1 MGPRVKDVAHFVT
14 KPFPRSR
21 PYATVDSLLQL
32 PIVFG
37 AICFA
42 ILVPF
47 VVIPEVL
54 ERRGYEPRSR
64 LVRGIVWASF
74 LLIVFVPAIASGFV
88 FSVSN
93 IADWLLFVVAMAVAI
108 LYDYYR
114 LNPDKVPWARA
125 RA

>member
-1 MGPRVKDVAHFVT
+1 
-14 KPFPRSR
+14 
-21 PYATVDSLLQL
+21 VDNLLQQAV
-32 PIVFG
+32 VFG
-37 AICFA
+37 AICLA
-42 ILVPF
+42 ILMPF

-54 ERRGYEPRSR
+54 ERRGYSPRSR
-64 LVRGIVWASF
+64 FVRGIVWASF

>member
-1 MGPRVKDVAHFVT
+1 MGPRVKDVAHFCDEAFSAVSALCNCGQS
-14 KPFPRSR
+14 PS
-21 PYATVDSLLQL
+21 ATHR
-32 PIVFG
+32 FW